1 MTNKNTSTMVA
12 IVGMGCTKFGD
23 HWGKSADDLLIDA
36 VEEAKTSAGVVID
49 DVDAFWI
56 GTAVSGRSGLT
67 LSAPLKI
74 RNKPITRVENMC
86 ATGSEAVRNA
96 CYAVA
101 SGAYDVVMAVG
112 VEKLKDSNMT
122 GLVIPSS
129 PTDGTTADLTA
140 PAMFSFLVPAYM
152 AKFGVSQEQMR
163 EVLSHI
169 ASKNHSNGAKNPRA
183 HFQRAVSIET
193 ISNAQKIA
201 GALNVFDCSG
211 ISDGAAAAIICRAE
225 DAHKYTKTPMY
236 VRALSLAVGSGTG
249 AIDPEYD
256 YTTFP
261 EVVASANAAYAQAG
275 ITDPASQIS
284 MAEVHDCFTPTELV
298 LMEDLGFSERG
309 NGWKD
314 VLAGRFDSDG
324 ALPVNPDGGLKSF
337 GHPIG
342 ASGLRMLF
350 EMWLQ
355 FRGEAGARQIPKPKF
370 GLTHNLGGQPGEC
383 VSFVSIVSNS
393 PE

>member
-1 MTNKNTSTMVA
+1 MVA

-193 ISNAQKIA
+193 ISKAQKIA

-284 MAEVHDCFTPTELV
+284 MAEVHNCSYADLNWFSNLFTPGYFVHLFPLHNCSYV
-298 LMEDLGFSERG
+298 DLNWFSR
-309 NGWKD
+309 
-314 VLAGRFDSDG
+314 
-324 ALPVNPDGGLKSF
+324 
-337 GHPIG
+337 
-342 ASGLRMLF
+342 
-350 EMWLQ
+350 
-355 FRGEAGARQIPKPKF
+355 
-370 GLTHNLGGQPGEC
+370 
-383 VSFVSIVSNS
+383 
-393 PE
+393 